1 MVLKEREGAMKSW
14 VGRGEEAAYVSMRE
28 EGEVAVEA
36 IDSRSHAPY
45 FQHGLLNLLEKKLQR
60 DLNPGKSIGGDS

>member
-1 MVLKEREGAMKSW
+1 MKSW

-36 IDSRSHAPY
+36 IVM
-45 FQHGLLNLLEKKLQR
+45 L
-60 DLNPGKSIGGDS
+60 